1 MDEDDFLTNR
11 ILERHVMKKRYLMSV
26 ILLVMALFLS
36 SLSSCTKTK
45 AVFKKMVPKSV
56 VKKMRPTPDLKKR
69 VMVMP
74 LIEHAGLGEEA
85 GAFVTSTFLGV
96 LKKSSHILIYESE
109 KGTVA
114 SSKKKLTGL
123 GVVVPDHKLIKKADD
138 LGMHAIIT
146 GIVNPVETNTKKAGI
161 WPFRKYHK
169 TYEISAV
176 INVIDVMSQTLLL
189 TQLESEKES
198 VSSKEIE
205 RTNEKGLILELVRDL
220 LPGILKRQASV
231 VSKTVS
237 KLPWT
242 GKVLAAEDEH
252 IKINGGKDVGLRT
265 GVYFS
270 VHNRGE
276 AISSG
281 GGKVLGLLGDKT
293 GEVKVIAVE
302 EDHSVAV
309 TVVGGPF
316 KKGQIVKMDT

>member
-1 MDEDDFLTNR
+1 M
-11 ILERHVMKKRYLMSV
+11 MKRYLISKSV
-26 ILLVMALFLS
+26 ILLFTALFLS
-36 SLSSCTKTK
+36 SLSSCAKTK

-74 LIEHAGLGEEA
+74 IIEHAGLGDEA
-85 GAFVTSTFLGV
+85 GGLINSTFLGT
-96 LKKSSHILIYESE
+96 LKKSSHMLIHESAE
-109 KGTVA
+109 GMV
-114 SSKKKLTGL
+114 SFSKKKLTGL

-146 GIVNPVETNTKKAGI
+146 GIVNPIETNTKKSGI

-176 INVIDVMSQTLLL
+176 INVIDVMSHTLLL

-198 VSSKEIE
+198 VPSEEVE
-205 RTNEKGLILELVRDL
+205 RRNEKDLILGFVRDL

-242 GKVLAAEDEH
+242 GKVLAVENEY

-276 AISSG
+276 TISSG
-281 GGKVLGLLGDKT
+281 RGKVLGLLGDKT
-293 GEVKVIAVE
+293 GEVKVI
-302 EDHSVAV
+302 DIKDDFSIAV

-316 KKGQIVKMDT
+316 KAGQIVKMDT